1 MAAPSTPPPVD
12 PAPTPPVEAPP
23 SAAAVKRRRWVLLG
37 IAGFFFLLA
46 FFSALDP
53 FGDKGYVG
61 ISHGD
66 HTHYVP
72 EDRDPDV
79 SISNFPGTPPGPNER
94 ILPDG
99 RVVPR

>member
-1 MAAPSTPPPVD
+1 MSAQPTPSPQPAAAPAEST
-12 PAPTPPVEAPP
+12 
-23 SAAAVKRRRWVLLG
+23 VKRRRWILVG
-37 IAGFFFLLA
+37 IAAFFLL
-46 FFSALDP
+46 FALVNAIDP

-72 EDRDPDV
+72 EDRDPNV
-79 SISNFPGTPPGPNER
+79 SISNFPSEPPGPNER

-99 RVVPR
+99 RVVPRN

>member
-1 MAAPSTPPPVD
+1 
-12 PAPTPPVEAPP
+12 
-23 SAAAVKRRRWVLLG
+23 VKRRRRIVLG
-37 IAGFFFLLA
+37 IAGFFLLLA
-46 FFSALDP
+46 FVSALDP

-94 ILPDG
+94 IMPDG
-99 RVVPR
+99 RVVPRE

>member
-1 MAAPSTPPPVD
+1 MPAQPPPTPAPPPAD
-12 PAPTPPVEAPP
+12 PAPSGTT
-23 SAAAVKRRRWVLLG
+23 VKRRRWILLG
-37 IAGFFFLLA
+37 IAAFFLLLA
-46 FFSALDP
+46 FWSAIHP

-72 EDRDPDV
+72 EDRDPNV

-99 RVVPR
+99 RVVQR

>member
-1 MAAPSTPPPVD
+1 MTAQ
-12 PAPTPPVEAPP
+12 PTPPATATP
-23 SAAAVKRRRWVLLG
+23 AKRRRWILLG
-37 IAGFFFLLA
+37 IAAFFLI
-46 FFSALDP
+46 FALLNAIDP

-79 SISNFPGTPPGPNER
+79 SISNFPGEPPGPNER

-99 RVVPR
+99 RVVPRN

>member
-1 MAAPSTPPPVD
+1 MPDAAP
-12 PAPTPPVEAPP
+12 AVEAPP
-23 SAAAVKRRRWVLLG
+23 SAATVKRRRRVLLG
-37 IAGFFFLLA
+37 IAGFFLFLALL
-46 FFSALDP
+46 SALDP

-99 RVVPR
+99 RVVPRE

>member
-1 MAAPSTPPPVD
+1 MPEGPVPPPPP
-12 PAPTPPVEAPP
+12 PAPPPLSAEAT
-23 SAAAVKRRRWVLLG
+23 AKRRRWIAVG
-37 IAGFFFLLA
+37 IAALFLALA
-46 FFSALDP
+46 LYSALNP
-53 FGDKGYVG
+53 FGEAGYVG

-72 EDRDPDV
+72 EDRDPEAPM
-79 SISNFPGTPPGPNER
+79 SNFPTTQPGPDER

>member
-1 MAAPSTPPPVD
+1 MTESPPPAAP
-12 PAPTPPVEAPP
+12 PA
-23 SAAAVKRRRWVLLG
+23 KRRRWVLIG
-37 IAGFFFLLA
+37 IAAAFLALA
-46 FFSALDP
+46 FWSAINP
-53 FGDKGYVG
+53 FGEKGYVG

-79 SISNFPGTPPGPNER
+79 SISNFPSTPPGPNER